1 MNDFSLVSKNI
12 LITGASS
19 GLGRQTAITCS
30 QYGANLL
37 VTGRDEQRL
46 EETFQKLNGP
56 GKHKKWIIDL
66 TDFTKVNEDLAT
78 IINEFG
84 TLDGAVLFAGSST
97 TLPLKLSEPSKF
109 EQFFT
114 INVLT
119 SVNLVQLLSNRKFHS
134 ASGSSIV
141 MVSSVMAHAGASGK
155 SIYSA
160 TKGAL
165 LSTSR
170 SMAIELASRNIRI
183 NTISPGVVETP
194 MTDKA
199 YYNRDEA
206 SRDEII
212 RQHPLG
218 LGEPI
223 EVANACVFL
232 LSDASKWITGTDLR
246 IDGGYLAQ

>member
-1 MNDFSLVSKNI
+1 
-12 LITGASS
+12 
-19 GLGRQTAITCS
+19 
-30 QYGANLL
+30 
-37 VTGRDEQRL
+37 
-46 EETFQKLNGP
+46 
-56 GKHKKWIIDL
+56 
-66 TDFTKVNEDLAT
+66 
-78 IINEFG
+78 
-84 TLDGAVLFAGSST
+84 
-97 TLPLKLSEPSKF
+97 
-109 EQFFT
+109 
-114 INVLT
+114 
-119 SVNLVQLLSNRKFHS
+119 
-134 ASGSSIV
+134 
-141 MVSSVMAHAGASGK
+141 MAQAGASGK